1 MRASGRWIGAAAAA
15 ILLVGCSGGTPTS
28 ASPSPTPVSPS
39 PSPTPEPFS
48 WDPVSIAF
56 APDGTMY
63 VSGCADHRI
72 YTVDASGT
80 PTVFAG
86 VIDVGGIDNGFAG
99 DGGPAADAVISCP
112 IGLEFFHGNL
122 LVVAHGNNR
131 LRSIDR
137 DGIITTIAG
146 SGPAST
152 NTGDLTGDG
161 GKATKAQLQ
170 EPVGL
175 DVDRHGVIYIA
186 DRDNNAVRKIDAHG
200 IITTI
205 AGTGSAGFSG
215 DGGPAT
221 KAMLDNPQDV
231 AVDARGNVY
240 VSDSN
245 NHRVRMIDTHGIITT
260 IAGTGEVGST
270 GDGGPATKAEIND
283 PNGLVFDDEG
293 NLYVA
298 DDTTPQIRKIDPH
311 GVITT
316 FAGTGESGHS
326 GDGGPATEA
335 TLTYPIGLTF
345 DADGNLYVADEDGWV
360 RVITPDGI
368 IETFAPA
375 PG

>member
-1 MRASGRWIGAAAAA
+1 MMAAGRWVGALVSVLLLAA
-15 ILLVGCSGGTPTS
+15 GCSGERPAPSSPPPSQS
-28 ASPSPTPVSPS
+28 ASPTPT
-39 PSPTPEPFS
+39 FS

-72 YTVDASGT
+72 YTVDASGQ

-86 VIDVGGIDNGFAG
+86 VIDLGGIDNGFAG

-112 IGLEFFHGNL
+112 IGLDFLHGNL

-131 LRSIDR
+131 VRSIDR
-137 DGIITTIAG
+137 HGIITTIVG

-152 NTGDLTGDG
+152 NSGDLTGDG
-161 GKATKAQLQ
+161 GNATKAQLQ

-186 DRDNNAVRKIDAHG
+186 DRDNNAVRKVDAHG

-205 AGTGSAGFSG
+205 AGTGLAGFSG

-221 KAMLDNPQDV
+221 KATLDNPQDV
-231 AVDARGNVY
+231 AVDSRGNVF

-245 NHRVRMIDTHGIITT
+245 NHRVRMIDTHGVITT
-260 IAGTGEVGST
+260 VAGSGEVGST
-270 GDGGPATKAEIND
+270 GDGGPATKAEMND
-283 PNGLVFDDEG
+283 PNGLAFDAQG

-298 DDTTPQIRKIDPH
+298 DDTTPQIRKIDRH

-326 GDGGPATEA
+326 GDGGPATDA
-335 TLTYPIGLTF
+335 TFTYPIGLTF

-368 IETFAPA
+368 IDTFAPA